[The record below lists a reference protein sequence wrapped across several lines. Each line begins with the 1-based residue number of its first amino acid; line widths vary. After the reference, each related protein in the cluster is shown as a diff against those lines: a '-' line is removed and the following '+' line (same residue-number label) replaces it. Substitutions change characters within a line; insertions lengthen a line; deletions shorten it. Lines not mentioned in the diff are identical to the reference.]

1 MPSNQSKSTETVI
14 HFLLFIFP
22 GDNLVIG
29 SYDSRM
35 SWFDLDL
42 STKPYQTLKYVHLV
56 SYLVLNSYNTVNWL
70 EILFWILGTQYLQL
84 VYIRNTL
91 FTISLY

>member
-42 STKPYQTLKYVHLV
+42 STKPYQTLKYVNLV

-84 VYIRNTL
+84 VYITNTI
-91 FTISLY
+91 FTISSY